1 MRGSMKWLLL
11 SLCPFLLPGAEA
23 RFFLPFDGTPDV
35 AGPKGEKYSPAMIFG
50 RNTYVDGVSGKALL
64 VRRHAYD
71 QVTAVNLN
79 KLPEMEWRE
88 GTVSFFFRP
97 EWNGSDP
104 GTRWLF
110 HATKNNKLRIY
121 FIKNKPDGLELSVCT
136 DGFQRQI
143 LVKNPLKAGK
153 WVHLAF
159 SWSIPEG
166 KSAVYLD
173 GKPLGR
179 KSDEK
184 WKNSNLRIPCSPSV
198 WLGKSTSDRF
208 KAEVGEGAYDNLRIY
223 DRFLEEN
230 EILTEALGGRAVKMK
245 NLPTTHCLQKN
256 GALNFRFRYT
266 ADRIV
271 SPQVLLV
278 LKSGK
283 SDLAL
288 STMGASGKLA
298 LNGGGKVLESP
309 YVFDLK
315 RPLKLSF
322 EPAGKQKMLVL
333 FDDAAQGFLEV
344 PNGWD
349 SLKEVCAIEGI
360 SLLPPEIPAEE
371 TLSLKK
377 KSSGNLEKKLWD
389 LSDAQNVVHGSVRKG
404 ISLNGIWRIFGNKAY
419 SYAPEK
425 ETIQRYS
432 RVPGSFRSVYFQHYC
447 EKKGKLEKLDGKP
460 YQTTAG
466 WYQRTFQV
474 PKEWKGKRIFLN
486 FENLH
491 ADYGRVYLNGKLID
505 SFRQDFKYF
514 SAVPNARRIDVTDQL
529 EDENVLSVFLD
540 RFVVVFWKDVPHRE
554 DHHTIAIDN
563 VWLECAPSRVSLKS
577 AISFP
582 SFRKKNVEMRT
593 TILNPAGE
601 RGTAKVDFLYGRAG
615 GDRKFSKNFRLTG
628 EKEQRIVFTESWKNP
643 VLWNYETPNLYTLS
657 VRLSV
662 NGSAADALPDC
673 DFGFRE
679 AWVVNGE
686 FRFNGLKT
694 RYRMATYPLLEQQ
707 RMYLANPRAMAQFVA
722 QIRKMNYDT
731 VRFNPNVIISHYGE
745 LYFQDYLR
753 EAGRQGLYNLF
764 PMPSYE
770 GEAVGPYKKE
780 VERFL
785 EHYGRFPSIIMWYT
799 DFNTCSYSENQDPY
813 YLNNTEFV
821 PKTAAA
827 ANRKLAKVADDMM
840 RSLDPSRECFQH
852 AGGNS
857 GKIFGSMNYQSFGT
871 PLQEQEDWPKIWSA
885 KHTQP
890 LMVVESGFPYPFQY
904 LYFDGPK
911 GHYLC
916 AEHAARYFGDS
927 VYRQEK
933 IPAQMGIWRMFSP
946 YAPRPFNYFL
956 LSGEMYR
963 RVVRAWRAY
972 DVSAVGD
979 FTTLQEAF
987 RGWGSG
993 LQYSMFWGV
1002 DDNVKSAGVRPDRE
1016 HFTYQVLDYLNPE
1029 KFGEVIRK
1037 EFEPLRV
1044 FLAGPVEDFTNKD
1057 HAFFSNEKFEKSI
1070 VVINDRTTVQNLR
1083 FRWRFMV
1090 GDEQFDR
1097 GELSVKAEP
1106 GALLKLPLHLT
1117 APEVAV
1123 RSEGKIHL
1131 HVFRNGEGYDT
1142 DSFDVQIFPKR
1153 GKPDFRYVPPAGL
1166 YDPAGKTE
1174 GLLKAAGFPYRKIST
1189 PEEAKKCR
1197 LIIIGQNALGEHVPA
1212 FLKELELSGEFRL
1225 GRKILIFEQKQC
1237 NLGNL
1242 IFESPS
1248 CRDAFIRRPESPYLR
1263 GLKDVDLKNLR
1274 GASDTVPAKIV
1285 SKNPSPHYPR
1295 SKWKIGN
1302 SGMVA
1307 GNVIRKPSYG
1317 NFRTIVDCGF
1327 NLMFA
1332 ALMELKQQHGHVLFC
1347 QLDVT
1352 SRYGKDPAVT
1362 LLVDNIL
1369 TEMATP
1375 FLPVNPQKVIYL
1387 GDRENEKILQKMGL
1401 VYEKKGGWTP
1411 GELAGYEV
1419 VILGRDGIQPSAREN
1434 FRKEFA
1440 QKEKNRT
1447 ILCLPGAPLDLLPV
1461 PLKKRRKPVFRVE
1474 IPKDDPMFSG
1484 VTEADL
1490 YFRTPKEMEVL
1501 ETPDWSV
1508 RTNPAVI
1515 VRHDFQKGGAIVVLN
1530 LSPEMFDDT
1539 FWNKEKVSRVWST
1552 IFSNMN
1558 LSLGRDLK
1566 LFTGRRMRHNTIT
1579 PLLGKIPLEKGQL
1592 GLDPK
1597 NSGKVSCS
1605 NDFRP
1610 IRLGEAWEKQGITQN
1625 NPYHVYPKETP
1636 LKMRKMYDGYAWIRI
1651 PVTIPESWKE
1661 YIVRLYGGPID
1672 DADWTSFNGVRI
1684 GETTFE
1690 KCSDPYARKR
1700 SYPIPSRL
1708 IRYGKENTL
1717 LIRVYDRWGAGGV
1730 VGPLQVVAE
1739 DSGSADAWSPYID
1752 GLDFYDVDAFHNW

>member
-1 MRGSMKWLLL
+1 MKRAMKCFLL
-11 SLCPFLLPGAEA
+11 SLCPFLLSATEA

-35 AGPKGEKYSPAMIFG
+35 AGSKGEKYSPAMIFG
-50 RNTYVDGVSGKALL
+50 RNSYVDGVSGKALL

-71 QVTAVNLN
+71 QVTTVNLN

-97 EWNGSDP
+97 EWNGGDP
-104 GTRWLF
+104 GSRWLF
-110 HATKNNKLRIY
+110 YAVQNNNLRIY
-121 FIKNKPDGLELSVCT
+121 FIKNKSGGLELSVCA
-136 DGFQRQI
+136 DGVQRQL

-166 KSAVYLD
+166 KAAVYLD
-173 GKPLGR
+173 GKPLR
-179 KSDEK
+179 KKSLEK
-184 WKNSNLRIPCSPSV
+184 WKNPGLQLKCSPAV
-198 WLGKSTSDRF
+198 WLGKNSSDRF
-208 KAEVGEGAYDNLRIY
+208 KAEVAEGAFDNLRIY
-223 DRFLEEN
+223 DRCLEDN
-230 EILTEALGGRAVKMK
+230 EILAEALGGRAVKMN
-245 NLPTTHCLQKN
+245 NLPIAPFRQNN
-256 GALNFRFRYT
+256 GSLEFRFCHTVERV
-266 ADRIV
+266 A
-271 SPQVLLV
+271 SPQVLFV

-288 STMGASGKLA
+288 STMGSSGKLA

-309 YVFDLK
+309 YVLDLK

-322 EPAGKQKMLVL
+322 EPVGKQKMLVR
-333 FDDAAQGFLEV
+333 FDEAVQGFLEI

-349 SLKEVCAIEGI
+349 CLKEIRAIEGI
-360 SLLPPEIPAEE
+360 SLLPPEIPAQE
-371 TLSLKK
+371 TLSLKRN
-377 KSSGNLEKKLWD
+377 SSGNLEKELWD
-389 LSDAQNVVHGSVRKG
+389 LADAQKVTHGTVRNG
-404 ISLNGIWRIFGNKAY
+404 ISLNGIWRIYGSRSY
-419 SYAPEK
+419 SYAPEA
-425 ETIQRYS
+425 ENVQRYS

-447 EKKGKLEKLDGKP
+447 EKNGKLEKLDGKP

-474 PKEWKGKRIFLN
+474 PKDWKGKRIFLN

-505 SFRQDFKYF
+505 SFRQDFKNF
-514 SAVPNARRIDVTDQL
+514 SAIPNGRRLDVTDHL
-529 EDENVLSVFLD
+529 EEENVLSVFLD
-540 RFVVVFWKDVPHRE
+540 RFVVVFWKNVTHRE

-563 VWLECAPSRVSLKS
+563 VWLEAAPSRISLKS

-582 SFRKKNVEMRT
+582 SFRKKSVEMRAT
-593 TILNPAGE
+593 VRNPSGE
-601 RGTAKVDFLYGRAG
+601 RGSARVDFLYGREGA
-615 GDRKFSKNFRLTG
+615 DRKFSKTFSLTG
-628 EKEQRIVFTESWKNP
+628 EKEQRIIFTENWENP

-662 NGSAADALPDC
+662 NGATADALPDC

-679 AWVVNGE
+679 AWVENGE

-694 RYRMATYPLLEQQ
+694 RYRMVTSPLLEQQ
-707 RMYLANPRAMAQFVA
+707 RMYLANPRAMAQYVA
-722 QIRKMNYDT
+722 HIRKMNYDT
-731 VRFNPNVIISHYGE
+731 VRFNPNVMTSHYGE

-770 GEAVGPYKKE
+770 GGAVGPYRLE

-827 ANRKLAKVADDMM
+827 ANRKLAKVADDTM

-871 PLQEQEDWPKIWSA
+871 PLQEQEDWPKLWSA
-885 KHTQP
+885 HHTQP
-890 LMVVESGFPYPFQY
+890 LMVVESGFPYLYQY
-904 LYFDGPK
+904 FYFDGPK
-911 GHYLC
+911 GNYMC

-933 IPAQMGIWRMFSP
+933 LPAQMGLWRMFSP
-946 YAPRPFNYFL
+946 YAPRPYNYFL
-956 LSGEMYR
+956 LSAEMYR

-979 FTTLQEAF
+979 FTTLREAY
-987 RGWGSG
+987 RSWGMA
-993 LQYSMFWGV
+993 LQYSMFWGP

-1016 HFTYQVLDYLNPE
+1016 HFTYQILDYMNPE
-1029 KFGEVIRK
+1029 KFGEVMRK

-1044 FLAGPVEDFTNKD
+1044 FLAGRVDDFTNKD

-1070 VVINDRTTVQNLR
+1070 VVINDRTSEQNLR
-1083 FRWRFMV
+1083 FRWRFTV
-1090 GDEQFDR
+1090 GDEQVDR

-1106 GALLKLPLHLT
+1106 GALLKLPLRLT

-1131 HVFRNGEGYDT
+1131 DVFRDGEGYDT
-1142 DSFDVQIFPKR
+1142 DSLDVQVFPKR
-1153 GKPDFRYVPPAGL
+1153 GRPDFRFIPPAGL

-1189 PEEAKKCR
+1189 PEEAKACR
-1197 LIIIGQNALGEHVPA
+1197 LIVIGQNALGEHVPA
-1212 FLKELELSGEFRL
+1212 FLKELELSGEFHL

-1242 IFESPS
+1242 VFESPS

-1263 GLKDVDLKNLR
+1263 GLKDADFKNWR

-1302 SGMVA
+1302 GGMVA

-1317 NFRTIVDCGF
+1317 NFSTIVDCGF

-1332 ALMELKQQHGHVLFC
+1332 ALMELKQKHGHVLFC

-1352 SRYGKDPAVT
+1352 SRYGKDPAAT

-1369 TEMATP
+1369 SEMATP

-1387 GDRENEKILQKMGL
+1387 GDPENEKILKRMGV

-1411 GELAGYEV
+1411 GELAGSEV
-1419 VILGRDGIQPSAREN
+1419 VILGGNAIQPSAREN

-1440 QKEKNRT
+1440 KKEKNRM

-1461 PLKKRRKPVFRVE
+1461 PLKKEKAPVFRVE
-1474 IPKDDPMFSG
+1474 LPNGDPMFSG
-1484 VTEADL
+1484 MTEADL
-1490 YFRTPKEMEVL
+1490 YFRTPKEMEIVQ
-1501 ETPDWSV
+1501 TPAWTV
-1508 RTNPAVI
+1508 KTNPAVI
-1515 VRHDFQKGGAIVVLN
+1515 ARHDFQQGGAIVVLN
-1530 LSPEMFDDT
+1530 LSPEMFDNS

-1552 IFSNMN
+1552 LFCNMN
-1558 LSLGRDLK
+1558 LPQGEK
-1566 LFTGRRMRHNTIT
+1566 LTLFAGRRMRHNTIT
-1579 PLLGKIPLEKGQL
+1579 PLRGEIPLEKGL
-1592 GLDPK
+1592 LSLDPK
-1597 NSGKVSCS
+1597 NRGKVPGP

-1610 IRLGEAWEKQGITQN
+1610 IRLGDAWEMQGVTQN

-1661 YIVRLYGGPID
+1661 YSVRLYGGPVD

-1690 KCSDPYARKR
+1690 KFSDPYARKR

-1708 IRYGKENTL
+1708 IRYGKENAI
-1717 LIRVYDRWGAGGV
+1717 LIRVYDRWGLGGV
-1730 VGPLQVVAE
+1730 TGPLFLIAE
-1739 DSGSADAWSPYID
+1739 DPQGRDPWSPYVD
-1752 GLDFYDVDAFHNW
+1752 KLNFYDVDAFHNW